1 MKEQV
6 TDINYPAP
14 PRQTRLWTMLPT
26 TALTVVSLLQMR
38 SMYLTM

>member
-6 TDINYPAP
+6 TDINCPAL